1 MKDRI
6 LKLAKNVTDQQ
17 KNDIN
22 SAPFIP
28 LCLDESID
36 ITKSTRLAVFARY
49 CVGNIIKEEGT
60 DICTAVRNS
69 LAEKEI
75 DLKKIV
81 SVTTNSTPNMTS
93 HDVNLRITQAF
104 SHIGKDYSAIEKF
117 CMVMNIDPF
126 SSTTYGKCARWLDNA
141 YTLASENIFAEIHR
155 EIKNVYENAAEITD
169 LSVSFDGTW
178 LTRGHTSVI
187 GVGCVIDMLTGYVVD
202 FEVMSKVCRHC
213 SVAKNKLGQSSA
225 EFSIWYEG
233 HKSECD
239 INHLGSSTSME
250 MEAALTLWKRS
261 TSLGF
266 RYITVLS
273 DGDCKT
279 FNYLCEKKV
288 YGPDIVIKKEE
299 CINHVSKRL
308 GTALRSTV
316 NDCRAQ
322 DAKPQHSK
330 CPAGENSWYF
340 YQSAIA
346 NGEKPNNHKLNVGTP
361 INEKFLP
368 KILPIYQRLASNE
381 LLERCI
387 RCGTQNANESLHS
400 MIWAKCPKEIFVN
413 KRRVKRAVTEAVCEY
428 NKGTVRTIVETQK
441 ALGVATGGSTKQLA
455 TILDCQK
462 QKFRKRRQNVS
473 NKLALKLIKKE
484 AGRRAMLLARWIVRS
499 EQLEIVGSSGYEKV
513 PTRGK
518 PGLGEDHEERGSKD
532 RVASTCGPTVSR
544 STIRADVGVAIV
556 PQTISRH
563 LAEANLKSK
572 RPFRALPLTP
582 EHRQLRV
589 QWCQARSMWN
599 VTKGPFLNCLR
610 GAIFQQDNARPHT
623 ARVAQD
629 FLRHFQTLPWPA
641 RSPNLSP
648 VEHVWDQLKRQM
660 PSCHSS
666 QDLEL
671 AVQELWMHLPQDNIR
686 CLINSMPDR
695 VAACIAAGGSPTRY

>member
-1 MKDRI
+1 
-6 LKLAKNVTDQQ
+6 
-17 KNDIN
+17 
-22 SAPFIP
+22 
-28 LCLDESID
+28 
-36 ITKSTRLAVFARY
+36 
-49 CVGNIIKEEGT
+49 
-60 DICTAVRNS
+60 
-69 LAEKEI
+69 
-75 DLKKIV
+75 
-81 SVTTNSTPNMTS
+81 
-93 HDVNLRITQAF
+93 
-104 SHIGKDYSAIEKF
+104 
-117 CMVMNIDPF
+117 
-126 SSTTYGKCARWLDNA
+126 
-141 YTLASENIFAEIHR
+141 
-155 EIKNVYENAAEITD
+155 
-169 LSVSFDGTW
+169 
-178 LTRGHTSVI
+178 
-187 GVGCVIDMLTGYVVD
+187 MLTGYVVD

-233 HKSECD
+233 HKSECE

-316 NDCRAQ
+316 KDCRAQ

-330 CPAGENSWYF
+330 CPAGENSWCF

-455 TILDCQK
+455 TILDCRK
-462 QKFRKRRQNVS
+462 QKFRKRRQNATEVRLRS
-473 NKLALKLIKKE
+473 QVFQGDNPELAHASLQTSPPCPREDFEPRRFIVHHFLDMFTYRNCGCGDRGRVAIYRPFGE
-484 AGRRAMLLARWIVRS
+484 FRRAKIV
-499 EQLEIVGSSGYEKV
+499 
-513 PTRGK
+513 
-518 PGLGEDHEERGSKD
+518 
-532 RVASTCGPTVSR
+532 
-544 STIRADVGVAIV
+544 
-556 PQTISRH
+556 
-563 LAEANLKSK
+563 
-572 RPFRALPLTP
+572 
-582 EHRQLRV
+582 
-589 QWCQARSMWN
+589 
-599 VTKGPFLNCLR
+599 
-610 GAIFQQDNARPHT
+610 
-623 ARVAQD
+623 
-629 FLRHFQTLPWPA
+629 
-641 RSPNLSP
+641 LSP
-648 VEHVWDQLKRQM
+648 VWCSRPTTGVPLAHVTMNFVGIDLTTSDRTATAGSDVVQSGRPIFDDFFQHLWPYIGNNPANAVYQMVKRLWLIRIDQ
-660 PSCHSS
+660 
-666 QDLEL
+666 
-671 AVQELWMHLPQDNIR
+671 
-686 CLINSMPDR
+686 
-695 VAACIAAGGSPTRY
+695 